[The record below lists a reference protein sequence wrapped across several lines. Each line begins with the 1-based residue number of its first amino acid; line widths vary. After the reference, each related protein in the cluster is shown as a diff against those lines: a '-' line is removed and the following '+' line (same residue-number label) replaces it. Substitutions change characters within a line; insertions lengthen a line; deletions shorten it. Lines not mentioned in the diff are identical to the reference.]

1 MALTTPISLTQR
13 GIAANSGV
21 TTALYQHAQVAAI
34 SPVTVAH
41 GIFHGPDATTVKGA
55 AIATSDV
62 FQIVSIPAGSWVL
75 AVAAKVITAEGA
87 TCTFDIGDGGTAAD
101 GYFDDLNGNTTT
113 DTISFDGTTTKSYM
127 SGKYYASADTIDVKL
142 ASGTA
147 ATVVLAV
154 SVAYISMKQQVVV

>member
-1 MALTTPISLTQR
+1 MALSTPISLTQR

-41 GIFHGPDATTVKGA
+41 AVFHGPDATVVKGA

-62 FQIVSIPAGSWVL
+62 FQLVSIPAGSFVL
-75 AVAAKVITAEGA
+75 SVAAKVITAEGA
-87 TCTFDIGDGGTAAD
+87 TCTLDIGDGATAD

-113 DTISFDGTTTKSYM
+113 DTNSFDGTTTDAFM